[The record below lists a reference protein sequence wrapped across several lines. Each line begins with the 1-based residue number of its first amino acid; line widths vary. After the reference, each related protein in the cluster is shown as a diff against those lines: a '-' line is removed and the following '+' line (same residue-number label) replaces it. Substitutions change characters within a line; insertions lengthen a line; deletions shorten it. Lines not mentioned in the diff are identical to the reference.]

1 MMMKKLKYF
10 LVYVSLVPEYIP
22 GTTKSIQ
29 NGTISVLNPAEMN
42 YD

>member
-10 LVYVSLVPEYIP
+10 LVYISLVPEYIP